1 MTSTSASPSL
11 DAAPAPHGQKWTP
24 RLVGV
29 LIALIWPTQLL
40 VTVGILG
47 SNATADVAQSFHTT
61 QVAWFSLIVT
71 LVSALLSPFV
81 IKLGDLYGK
90 KRIML
95 GMIALG
101 VVGDVIAATA
111 GSFEMV
117 LVGRG
122 LAACYGPFP
131 ALAFPAVRDI
141 FPGRL
146 VKSASGILGSSLGLV
161 ALGSP
166 FLAGWLIDDWGYK
179 GAMWFLVGATTVSF
193 VLVATLVPETP
204 KHAFDSGF
212 DWLGGIVLG
221 SGLAVLVYAVGQ
233 GQSWGWGSV
242 KTLAWLAAGAAA
254 LAGFLLVER
263 ASSHPI
269 LDLGVLRRR
278 AVATTVVSGALAQ
291 AAAYTAPVVAILL
304 ALYPHIPGVS
314 AGFGWT
320 AQHSATVGVTWNL
333 LLFVT
338 GLVASRFLR
347 GVDTRL
353 IWWAG
358 VATMGLGYLLAGLHH
373 DGAVQ
378 LTWTMC
384 VASLGSGLVVAA
396 APVLVVGAVSP
407 DEQGLG
413 SGMLTM
419 LTHVFGAMFGAA
431 MFAALAADSTV
442 LEGTA
447 FYGDSGYTWAFWVG
461 ALFSAVAL
469 AVGLLMPPLREQEEE
484 AEKAPSAV

>member
-1 MTSTSASPSL
+1 MTPTSASPSL
-11 DAAPAPHGQKWTP
+11 DAAPAPHPERWTP

-47 SNATADVAQSFHTT
+47 SNATADVAQHFHTT
-61 QVAWFSLIVT
+61 QVAWFSLVVT

-95 GMIALG
+95 AMIALG

-111 GSFEMV
+111 GSFEIL
-117 LVGRG
+117 LVGRA

-131 ALAFPAVRDI
+131 ALSFPAVRDI
-141 FPGRL
+141 FPARL

-161 ALGSP
+161 ALVSP

-179 GAMWFLVGATTVSF
+179 GAMWFMAAATAVSF

-204 KHAFDSGF
+204 RHAFEPGF
-212 DWLGGIVLG
+212 DWLGGLVLG
-221 SGLAVLVYAVGQ
+221 GGLAVLVYAVGQ
-233 GQSWGWGSV
+233 GQTWGWASGR
-242 KTLAWLAAGAAA
+242 TLGWLAVGAAA
-254 LAGFLLVER
+254 LIGFLLVER
-263 ASSHPI
+263 TSKHPI

-291 AAAYTAPVVAILL
+291 AVAYTAPVVAILL

-320 AQHSATVGVTWNL
+320 AQHSAEVGVTWNL

-347 GVDTRL
+347 GVDTRR

-358 VATMGLGYLLAGLHH
+358 LATMGLGFLLAGFFHA
-373 DGAVQ
+373 GAVQ

-396 APVLVVGAVSP
+396 APVLVVGAVST

-419 LTHVFGAMFGAA
+419 LTHVFGAVFSAA

-442 LEGTA
+442 LKGTA
-447 FYGDSGYTWAFWVG
+447 FYGDSGYASAFWVG
-461 ALFSAVAL
+461 ALLSLVALVIGLFIPALREPEEDPRPAVA
-469 AVGLLMPPLREQEEE
+469 AV
-484 AEKAPSAV
+484 

>member
-1 MTSTSASPSL
+1 M
-11 DAAPAPHGQKWTP
+11 
-24 RLVGV
+24 GV

-47 SNATADVAQSFHTT
+47 SNATADVAQSFRTT

-111 GSFEMV
+111 NSFELL

-131 ALAFPAVRDI
+131 ALSFPAVRDI
-141 FPGRL
+141 FPARL

-161 ALGSP
+161 ALASP
-166 FLAGWLIDDWGYK
+166 FLAGWLIDGWGYK
-179 GAMWFLVGATTVSF
+179 GAMWFMAAATTVSF
-193 VLVATLVPETP
+193 LLVAALVPETP
-204 KHAFDSGF
+204 KHAFESGF
-212 DWLGGIVLG
+212 DWLGGLVLG
-221 SGLAVLVYAVGQ
+221 GGLAVLVYAVGQ
-233 GQSWGWGSV
+233 GQAWGWGSA

-263 ASSHPI
+263 TSRHPI

-278 AVATTVVSGALAQ
+278 AVAATVVSGALAQ
-291 AAAYTAPVVAILL
+291 AVAYTAPVVAILL

-338 GLVASRFLR
+338 GLVASRLLR
-347 GVDTRL
+347 AVDTRP

-358 VATMGLGYLLAGLHH
+358 LTAMGLGYLLAGFFHA
-373 DGAVQ
+373 DAVQ

-396 APVLVVGAVSP
+396 APVLVVGAVST

-419 LTHVFGAMFGAA
+419 LTHVFGAVFSAA
-431 MFAALAADSTV
+431 MFAALAADGTV
-442 LEGTA
+442 VEGTA
-447 FYGDSGYTWAFWVG
+447 FYGDSGYARAFWVG
-461 ALFSAVAL
+461 ALLSLVAL
-469 AVGLLMPPLREQEEE
+469 VIGLFIPALREPEKETGE
-484 AEKAPSAV
+484 APAAAV